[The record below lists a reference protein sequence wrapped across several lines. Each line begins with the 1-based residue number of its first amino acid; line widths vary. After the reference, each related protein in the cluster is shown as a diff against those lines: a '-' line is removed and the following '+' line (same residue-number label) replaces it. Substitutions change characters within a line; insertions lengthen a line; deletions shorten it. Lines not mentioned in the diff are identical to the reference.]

1 MVVENKD
8 PNNQSGKFKIKV
20 DGQEV
25 EVSQEEM
32 IELAQK
38 GKDYTKKTQEL
49 ADKEKSLNAEAQRML
64 GMKNILDEMESDP
77 KLKETL
83 NKVYSDFKSG
93 KVAKPENKDSN
104 LKKLDRLLSETTDPA
119 QREQLRDIREIIQQ
133 EAPVGEVSTL
143 KDEIKSLR
151 EEISAVRNAAVIGQT
166 DRVEVQ
172 LQKLEEKFGAELVNK
187 YRKDIMATAI
197 KYPNQS
203 VNKLLYHFGDDSE
216 IETALLN
223 QAKKKE
229 KDELDRKKRG
239 SSPSGSETSFVAK
252 TELKKDKTGRVT
264 MASLKDRIL
273 ERLGKK

>member
-1 MVVENKD
+1 MTVENKD

>member
-1 MVVENKD
+1 MAVDNKD
-8 PNNQSGKFKIKV
+8 PNSQSGKFKIKV

-49 ADKEKSLNAEAQRML
+49 ADKEKSLNAEATRVAGL
-64 GMKNILDEMESDP
+64 KSIVDEMEADP

-133 EAPVGEVSTL
+133 EAPIGEVSTL
-143 KDEIKSLR
+143 KEEIKNLR
-151 EEISAVRNAAVIGQT
+151 EEIASVRNAAVIGQT
-166 DRVEVQ
+166 DRIEVQ
-172 LQKLEEKFGAELVNK
+172 LKKLEEKFGTDLVNK
-187 YRKDIMATAI
+187 HRKDIVATSL

-203 VNKLLYHFGDDSE
+203 VNKLLYHFADDSE
-216 IETALLN
+216 LETAILV
-223 QAKKKE
+223 QSKKREKE
-229 KDELDRKKRG
+229 ELDRKKRG
-239 SSPSGSETSFVAK
+239 SSPSGTGTSFVAK
-252 TELKKDKTGRVT
+252 TELSKDKKTGRIT
-264 MASLKDRIL
+264 FESLKSRIM
-273 ERLGKK
+273 ERLGR

>member
-8 PNNQSGKFKIKV
+8 LNNQSGKFKIKV

-32 IELAQK
+32 VELAQK

-64 GMKNILDEMESDP
+64 GMKNILDEMEADP
-77 KLKETL
+77 KLRETL

-133 EAPVGEVSTL
+133 EAPIGEVSTL

-151 EEISAVRNAAVIGQT
+151 EEIASVRSAAVLGQT

-172 LQKLEEKFGAELVNK
+172 LQKLEEKFGADLVNK
-187 YRKDIMATAI
+187 YRKDIIATAL
-197 KYPNQS
+197 KYPAQS
-203 VNKLLYHFGDDSE
+203 VSKLLYHFGDDSE

-252 TELKKDKTGRVT
+252 TELKKDKSGRVT